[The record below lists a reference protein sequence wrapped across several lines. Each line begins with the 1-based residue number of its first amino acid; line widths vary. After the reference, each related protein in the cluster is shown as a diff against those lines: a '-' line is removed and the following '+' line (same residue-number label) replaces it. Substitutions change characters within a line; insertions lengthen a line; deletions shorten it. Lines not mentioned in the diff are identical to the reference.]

1 MGGIAIL
8 FYVEGWT
15 KINGRLA
22 CTQVKCSWLLPSFA
36 DHLEYARAR
45 AGDINFTLAKKIKA
59 DLDSKISKFHSE
71 F

>member
-1 MGGIAIL
+1 MDGIAIL

-36 DHLEYARAR
+36 DHVEYARAR
-45 AGDINFTLAKKIKA
+45 DINFTSAKKIKA